1 MGKITITEKQEAII
15 RRLNDPLYTVEFLK
29 EWVNRNDN
37 VFINAPAALQAMGA
51 SGFFAAVRAIERA
64 KEATV
69 KIMNYRPKVVRC
81 RLKTGGKS
89 IPQIREE
96 CRGQG
101 LTYRD
106 FENIQRSNEEFDGLV
121 VLLSLWAYDN
131 HASYHLHN
139 WDPADDER
147 MMMAIYYAEQVHPFP
162 RYKNDLAKFKADWA
176 AQAYDPGGAS
186 LTFAP
191 ADVEELEVLCEE
203 ATEPEPPAPPAPKRK
218 KHKRRRK

>member
-1 MGKITITEKQEAII
+1 
-15 RRLNDPLYTVEFLK
+15 
-29 EWVNRNDN
+29 
-37 VFINAPAALQAMGA
+37 
-51 SGFFAAVRAIERA
+51 
-64 KEATV
+64 
-69 KIMNYRPKVVRC
+69 MNYRPKVVRC

-162 RYKNDLAKFKADWA
+162 RYKNDLAAFNAVCPFEIGDKIGMRKNACAVGGRTLDVIVERTITDIVCMHSVKAGTVKFLYELDN
-176 AQAYDPGGAS
+176 DGR
-186 LTFAP
+186 L
-191 ADVEELEVLCEE
+191 VEIV
-203 ATEPEPPAPPAPKRK
+203 R
-218 KHKRRRK
+218 

>member
-1 MGKITITEKQEAII
+1 MNNFEEITKNPETLGAFLRGLPVIEAPWDEEFQREYCAGCGKVSC
-15 RRLNDPLYTVEFLK
+15 DDGSPC
-29 EWVNRNDN
+29 
-37 VFINAPAALQAMGA
+37 P
-51 SGFFAAVRAIERA
+51 
-64 KEATV
+64 
-69 KIMNYRPKVVRC
+69 
-81 RLKTGGKS
+81 
-89 IPQIREE
+89 
-96 CRGQG
+96 
-101 LTYRD
+101 YRD

-203 ATEPEPPAPPAPKRK
+203 AAEPEPEPPAPPAPKRK

>member
-1 MGKITITEKQEAII
+1 M
-15 RRLNDPLYTVEFLK
+15 
-29 EWVNRNDN
+29 
-37 VFINAPAALQAMGA
+37 
-51 SGFFAAVRAIERA
+51 
-64 KEATV
+64 
-69 KIMNYRPKVVRC
+69 
-81 RLKTGGKS
+81 
-89 IPQIREE
+89 
-96 CRGQG
+96 
-101 LTYRD
+101 TYRD

-139 WDPADDER
+139 WDPVDDER

-191 ADVEELEVLCEE
+191 ADVEELEGLCEE
-203 ATEPEPPAPPAPKRK
+203 ARNRPLHRSRNPCRSRNRPPIPLQSEKSISGGGSKTGSR
-218 KHKRRRK
+218 

>member
-1 MGKITITEKQEAII
+1 
-15 RRLNDPLYTVEFLK
+15 
-29 EWVNRNDN
+29 
-37 VFINAPAALQAMGA
+37 
-51 SGFFAAVRAIERA
+51 
-64 KEATV
+64 
-69 KIMNYRPKVVRC
+69 MNYRPKVVRC

-121 VLLSLWAYDN
+121 VLLSLWDYDN

-139 WDPADDER
+139 WDTADDER

-186 LTFAP
+186 LTFAT

>member
-1 MGKITITEKQEAII
+1 
-15 RRLNDPLYTVEFLK
+15 
-29 EWVNRNDN
+29 
-37 VFINAPAALQAMGA
+37 
-51 SGFFAAVRAIERA
+51 
-64 KEATV
+64 
-69 KIMNYRPKVVRC
+69 MNYRPKVVRC

-147 MMMAIYYAEQVHPFP
+147 MMMAIYYAEQGTPVPALQKRHCEIQGGLGGAGIRP
-162 RYKNDLAKFKADWA
+162 RRRVPDVR
-176 AQAYDPGGAS
+176 PGGRGGTGSS
-186 LTFAP
+186 LRGSDGAGTARP
-191 ADVEELEVLCEE
+191 SRSKAEK
-203 ATEPEPPAPPAPKRK
+203 A
-218 KHKRRRK
+218 

>member
-1 MGKITITEKQEAII
+1 
-15 RRLNDPLYTVEFLK
+15 
-29 EWVNRNDN
+29 
-37 VFINAPAALQAMGA
+37 
-51 SGFFAAVRAIERA
+51 
-64 KEATV
+64 
-69 KIMNYRPKVVRC
+69 MNYRPKVVRC

-162 RYKNDLAKFKADWA
+162 RYKNDLVKFKADWA

-186 LTFAP
+186 LTFARRTWRNWKFS
-191 ADVEELEVLCEE
+191 A
-203 ATEPEPPAPPAPKRK
+203 R
-218 KHKRRRK
+218 KRRSRSRNRPPLPLQSGKSISGGGSERRE

>member
-1 MGKITITEKQEAII
+1 
-15 RRLNDPLYTVEFLK
+15 
-29 EWVNRNDN
+29 
-37 VFINAPAALQAMGA
+37 
-51 SGFFAAVRAIERA
+51 
-64 KEATV
+64 
-69 KIMNYRPKVVRC
+69 MNYRPKVVRC

-89 IPQIREE
+89 IPKIREE

-162 RYKNDLAKFKADWA
+162 RYKNDLVKFKADWA
-176 AQAYDPGGAS
+176 AQAYDPDVRPGGRGGTGSS
-186 LTFAP
+186 LRGSDGAGTARP
-191 ADVEELEVLCEE
+191 SRSKAEK
-203 ATEPEPPAPPAPKRK
+203 A
-218 KHKRRRK
+218 

>member
-1 MGKITITEKQEAII
+1 
-15 RRLNDPLYTVEFLK
+15 
-29 EWVNRNDN
+29 
-37 VFINAPAALQAMGA
+37 
-51 SGFFAAVRAIERA
+51 
-64 KEATV
+64 
-69 KIMNYRPKVVRC
+69 MNYRPKVVRC

-89 IPQIREE
+89 IPRIREE

-147 MMMAIYYAEQVHPFP
+147 MMMA
-162 RYKNDLAKFKADWA
+162 
-176 AQAYDPGGAS
+176 

>member
-1 MGKITITEKQEAII
+1 M
-15 RRLNDPLYTVEFLK
+15 
-29 EWVNRNDN
+29 
-37 VFINAPAALQAMGA
+37 
-51 SGFFAAVRAIERA
+51 
-64 KEATV
+64 
-69 KIMNYRPKVVRC
+69 
-81 RLKTGGKS
+81 
-89 IPQIREE
+89 
-96 CRGQG
+96 
-101 LTYRD
+101 TYRD

-121 VLLSLWAYDN
+121 VLLSLWDYDN
-131 HASYHLHN
+131 HASYN